1 MILEALTQSS
11 PSEKIN
17 IVNIMMM
24 LSLFLS
30 LFASLLLL
38 VTPFVIEKEQVQNGE
53 EPPSLEVNKTISEF
67 PDPTTTIE
75 KEQVQNGEEPPSLEV
90 NKTISEFPDPT
101 TTEAPWANVVFPLAE
116 AEHDVDTCRKV
127 SMYVNFT
134 ELALSGK
141 IIAPGGFDAHQCKGK
156 CSSTQRKKFPNRS
169 ALMALLEKKKG
180 IAIDDEACCVPTKLA
195 PISAL
200 VFEKNGHIVLKK
212 FEDLV
217 VQECGCESPD
227 LINLWQ
233 K

>member
-1 MILEALTQSS
+1 MILEESTQSS

-24 LSLFLS
+24 LSLFLW
-30 LFASLLLL
+30 LFASRLLL
-38 VTPFVIEKEQVQNGE
+38 VTPFVIEKEQVQN
-53 EPPSLEVNKTISEF
+53 S
-67 PDPTTTIE
+67 
-75 KEQVQNGEEPPSLEV
+75 EEPPSLEV

-101 TTEAPWANVVFPLAE
+101 TTEAPWTNVEFPLAE

-127 SMYVNFT
+127 SMYISFP
-134 ELALSGK
+134 ELGLSDE
-141 IIAPGGFDAHQCKGK
+141 IITPWRFDAYQCKGK

-180 IAIDDEACCVPTKLA
+180 IEIDDEACCVPTKLA

-212 FEDLV
+212 FDDLIV
-217 VQECGCESPD
+217 EECGCE
-227 LINLWQ
+227 
-233 K
+233 